1 MLAGAGV
8 LLLGN
13 SVAAQGQ
20 VRERLDELASI
31 QRVRGAL
38 SADLGQAAPR
48 ISRTEAGTLA
58 PAFWAHDDGENAPA
72 MQFVRAGW
80 SNLSELP
87 RPSLQKVEYWVRQG
101 RLERRSYPQV
111 DGASGEQPAM
121 LLDRVEEI
129 VWRFRDPQG
138 DWRRSEERRVG
149 TEGVRTCR

>member
-1 MLAGAGV
+1 MCRYGFTLIELLVALVIFAMLAGAGV

-20 VRERLDELASI
+20 VRERLDEPASI

-101 RLERRSYPQV
+101 DRKTSELQSLMRSSYAV
-111 DGASGEQPAM
+111 FCLKKTNKKTTITIANT
-121 LLDRVEEI
+121 L
-129 VWRFRDPQG
+129 
-138 DWRRSEERRVG
+138 
-149 TEGVRTCR
+149 

>member
-1 MLAGAGV
+1 MRRNGFTLIELLVALVIFAMLAGAGV

-58 PAFWAHDDGENAPA
+58 PAFW
-72 MQFVRAGW
+72 
-80 SNLSELP
+80 
-87 RPSLQKVEYWVRQG
+87 
-101 RLERRSYPQV
+101 
-111 DGASGEQPAM
+111 
-121 LLDRVEEI
+121 
-129 VWRFRDPQG
+129 
-138 DWRRSEERRVG
+138 RSEEHTSELQSLMRNSYAVFCLQKKN
-149 TEGVRTCR
+149 TKTTTYYT

>member
-1 MLAGAGV
+1 M
-8 LLLGN
+8 
-13 SVAAQGQ
+13 
-20 VRERLDELASI
+20 

-38 SADLGQAAPR
+38 RADLGQAAPR

-101 RLERRSYPQV
+101 RLERRSYPQ
-111 DGASGEQPAM
+111 
-121 LLDRVEEI
+121 
-129 VWRFRDPQG
+129 
-138 DWRRSEERRVG
+138 RSEEHTSELQSLMRISYAVFCLKKK
-149 TEGVRTCR
+149 TK